1 MRGRT
6 TVLAVVAIAAML
18 LVSAVALAHD
28 GRTAGTKDADDL
40 TMSDGNDRVFAR
52 GGDDSVDGGA
62 GNDRLRGGRGH
73 DELYGGDGDD
83 RLRGGQDDDYLD
95 GGDGDDY
102 INGRG
107 DGRDGDEVVCGNGYD
122 VAVLGRGDVIV
133 AQGSAAMDGVES
145 DEVESDEGDSDQVE
159 PDEDTSDDGCEKVK
173 RPKGRHHKKHRDLCA
188 ANSQGC
194 DDDGA
199 IEDPCAARYTP
210 RCGDPEV
217 VMPEPDEPVEEP
229 APDEPGEY

>member
-6 TVLAVVAIAAML
+6 TVLALVAIAAML
-18 LVSAVALAHD
+18 LMSAVALAHD
-28 GRTAGTKDADDL
+28 GRLAGTKGADDL

-73 DELYGGDGDD
+73 DDLYGGDGDD

-95 GGDGDDY
+95 GGEGDDY

-107 DGRDGDEVVCGNGYD
+107 DGRDADEIVCGNGYD

-133 AQGSAAMDGVES
+133 AQGVAA
-145 DEVESDEGDSDQVE
+145 
-159 PDEDTSDDGCEKVK
+159 EDTSDDGGCEKVK

-199 IEDPCAARYTP
+199 IEDSCAARYTP

>member
-6 TVLAVVAIAAML
+6 TVLALVAIAAML

-28 GRTAGTKDADDL
+28 GRPAGTKGADDL

-73 DELYGGDGDD
+73 DELFGGEGDD

-95 GGDGDDY
+95 GGEGDDY

-107 DGRDGDEVVCGNGYD
+107 DGHDGDEIVCGNGYD

-133 AQGSAAMDGVES
+133 AQSDEGES
-145 DEVESDEGDSDQVE
+145 DEVE
-159 PDEDTSDDGCEKVK
+159 PDEDMSDDDCEKVK
-173 RPKGRHHKKHRDLCA
+173 PPKGRHHKKHLELCA

-217 VMPEPDEPVEEP
+217 VMPVPDEPVEEP

>member
-6 TVLAVVAIAAML
+6 TVLALVAIAVML

-28 GRTAGTKDADDL
+28 GRLAGTKGADDL

-73 DELYGGDGDD
+73 DELFGGEGDD

-95 GGDGDDY
+95 GGEGDDY

-107 DGRDGDEVVCGNGYD
+107 DGRDGDEIVCGNGYD

-133 AQGSAAMDGVES
+133 AQVATAEDGVE
-145 DEVESDEGDSDQVE
+145 
-159 PDEDTSDDGCEKVK
+159 SDDGCEKVK
-173 RPKGRHHKKHRDLCA
+173 RPRGRHHKKHLELCA

-199 IEDPCAARYTP
+199 IGAPCAARYTP

-217 VMPEPDEPVEEP
+217 VMPEPDEPVEAP
-229 APDEPGEY
+229 APDEPGDY

>member
-1 MRGRT
+1 MRGSK
-6 TVLAVVAIAAML
+6 TVLALVAMAAML
-18 LVSAVALAHD
+18 LVSAVALAHE
-28 GRTAGTKDADDL
+28 GRTLGTRDSDDL

-73 DELYGGDGDD
+73 DELFGGDGDD
-83 RLRGGQDDDYLD
+83 RLKGGQDDDYLD
-95 GGDGDDY
+95 GGAGDDH

-107 DGRDGDEVVCGNGYD
+107 DGRDADEIVCGDGYD
-122 VAVLGRGDVIV
+122 VAVLGRGDVV
-133 AQGSAAMDGVES
+133 VD
-145 DEVESDEGDSDQVE
+145 
-159 PDEDTSDDGCEKVK
+159 DDGCEKV
-173 RPKGRHHKKHRDLCA
+173 REPKGKHRGNRHEPCA

-194 DDDGA
+194 DHDES
-199 IEDPCAARYTP
+199 IEEPCAARYMP

-229 APDEPGEY
+229 APDQPAKL